1 MIERSDLR
9 DHPAHRAADEM
20 RSLGGQK
27 VEQAD
32 EIRSEIVEEIA
43 GLGSKP

>member
-1 MIERSDLR
+1 MIEGGNLR

-20 RSLGGQK
+20 RRVCGQK

-32 EIRSEIVEEIA
+32 EISSEIVEEIA
-43 GLGSKP
+43 SLGSKP